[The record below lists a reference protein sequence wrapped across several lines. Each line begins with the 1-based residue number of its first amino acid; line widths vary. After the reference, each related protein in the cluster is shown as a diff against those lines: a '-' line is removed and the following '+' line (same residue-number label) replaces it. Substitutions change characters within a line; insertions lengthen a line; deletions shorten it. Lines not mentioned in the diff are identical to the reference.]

1 MVFVGR
7 YSFLWL
13 SGMARARVVGTREVS
28 HRQQGTLAAAFAPS
42 EPPFPPSAEW
52 EQQDCLSGWGGGVN
66 TRAAGSQGRQGR
78 GKRPCGRS
86 PSRAGL
92 LWAQAGMEP
101 APLSAAVNTRA
112 GGVTAS
118 HCTDEEAEA
127 QVCSEG

>member
-7 YSFLWL
+7 CSFLWL

-28 HRQQGTLAAAFAPS
+28 RGPWLQPLHPQSLHSPRLRNGNSKTASL
-42 EPPFPPSAEW
+42 
-52 EQQDCLSGWGGGVN
+52 GGGGGVN